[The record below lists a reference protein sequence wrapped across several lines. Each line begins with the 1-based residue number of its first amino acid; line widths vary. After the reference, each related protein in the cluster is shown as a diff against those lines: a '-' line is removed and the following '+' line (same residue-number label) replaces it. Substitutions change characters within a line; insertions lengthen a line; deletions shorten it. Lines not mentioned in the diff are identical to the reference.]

1 MDQNPSWIV
10 RHLTA
15 RPVSQEYPILANVG
29 LLKTS
34 SLRNPTIQLLALVI
48 IYLGSVLG
56 ILYFVVK
63 TMLKLKLS
71 LSVNEVL

>member
-1 MDQNPSWIV
+1 M
-10 RHLTA
+10 
-15 RPVSQEYPILANVG
+15 SQEYPILANVG
-29 LLKTS
+29 LLKTA

-48 IYLGSVLG
+48 IYLGSIIG

-71 LSVNEVL
+71 LSVNEVF